1 MSGVSVE
8 GNFDINRE
16 RKEREKEK
24 EREGGERE
32 RDDVFRN
39 RRPKSS
45 RDQLVKWVWKK
56 RELLW

>member
-16 RKEREKEK
+16 RKER

>member
-16 RKEREKEK
+16 RKEREK
-24 EREGGERE
+24 EGGERE

-45 RDQLVKWVWKK
+45 RDQLVK
-56 RELLW
+56 

>member
-16 RKEREKEK
+16 RKEREKER
-24 EREGGERE
+24 ERERGGRERE

-45 RDQLVKWVWKK
+45 RDQLVK
-56 RELLW
+56 

>member
-1 MSGVSVE
+1 
-8 GNFDINRE
+8 
-16 RKEREKEK
+16 
-24 EREGGERE
+24 
-32 RDDVFRN
+32 VFRN